1 MIYITGDTH
10 SDFSRFTEENFPIQ
24 SEMTKD
30 DYIIICGDFGG
41 VWTFEEESKREKEAL
56 DWLNNKNFTTLFVD
70 GNHENY
76 TRLYNYPIEEWKGGK
91 VHEIRDSVLH
101 LMRGEIFDIDNKKIF
116 AFGGARSHDIQD
128 GILNLDEEE
137 KIYDYRKRGAY
148 FRIRDFS
155 WWDLELP
162 TKEEMKKI
170 YEDSKYELKKFFNT
184 SGVKYRE
191 LGLKEVLKTATEEE
205 MLELLA
211 SDGKLIKRPLLVTE
225 NKVLIGFKENEYKE
239 NLL

>member
-1 MIYITGDTH
+1 MKFYGYKKCSTANKAKKWLK
-10 SDFSRFTEENFPIQ
+10 ENNF
-24 SEMTKD
+24 D
-30 DYIIICGDFGG
+30 
-41 VWTFEEESKREKEAL
+41 FEEIDL
-56 DWLNNKNFTTLFVD
+56 
-70 GNHENY
+70 
-76 TRLYNYPIEEWKGGK
+76 I
-91 VHEIRDSVLH
+91 DSP
-101 LMRGEIFDIDNKKIF
+101 
-116 AFGGARSHDIQD
+116 
-128 GILNLDEEE
+128 
-137 KIYDYRKRGAY
+137 
-148 FRIRDFS
+148 
-155 WWDLELP
+155 P

>member
-1 MIYITGDTH
+1 MKFYGYKKC
-10 SDFSRFTEENFPIQ
+10 STENKAKKWLKENNF
-24 SEMTKD
+24 D
-30 DYIIICGDFGG
+30 
-41 VWTFEEESKREKEAL
+41 FEEIDL
-56 DWLNNKNFTTLFVD
+56 
-70 GNHENY
+70 
-76 TRLYNYPIEEWKGGK
+76 I
-91 VHEIRDSVLH
+91 DSP
-101 LMRGEIFDIDNKKIF
+101 
-116 AFGGARSHDIQD
+116 
-128 GILNLDEEE
+128 
-137 KIYDYRKRGAY
+137 
-148 FRIRDFS
+148 
-155 WWDLELP
+155 P
-162 TKEEMKKI
+162 TKEEMRKI